1 MAAAVRRATKLRA
14 PADLHDLIRGAHPEI
29 KRKLRAALGLIQS
42 DPEVG
47 KALKE
52 ELQGLRSYRV
62 GRLRIIYRMARAGIA
77 DIIAIGPRRTIYEE
91 TFRLVKR
98 QTRRRP

>member
-1 MAAAVRRATKLRA
+1 MAAAVRRAMKLRA
-14 PADLHDLIRGAHPEI
+14 PADVRDLIRGAHPQI
-29 KRKLRAALGLIQS
+29 KRKLRSALGLIQS
-42 DPEVG
+42 DSEAG

-52 ELQGLRSYRV
+52 ELQGLRSYRL
-62 GRLRIIYRMARAGIA
+62 GRLRIIYRMARGGVV

-91 TFRLVKR
+91 TFRLLKR